1 MLQIIVPSMKP
12 ISSERRRIN
21 GEWVKALRESLGIN
35 QHELADALGVSRSA
49 VARWELKAFR
59 PSQLAAKALIEF
71 AARSREAQGVQV
83 VGKGTPLN
91 RPKRRESQQSQRRS
105 RHAQTTAGPKS

>member
-1 MLQIIVPSMKP
+1 MKT
-12 ISSERRRIN
+12 ISSERRWIN

-59 PSQLAAKALIEF
+59 PSRLAARALVEF
-71 AARSREAQGVQV
+71 AAKSRETRGAADA
-83 VGKGTPLN
+83 GKGLPVD
-91 RPKRRESQQSQRRS
+91 RPKRREFQQSQRRS
-105 RHAQTTAGPKS
+105 RHAKTPAGPKS